1 MTLINMDHFV
11 MAFPSNK
18 PEEELRSLMAIRKE
32 ESVAEFFHNIEEA
45 GGPTLSIEDHR
56 RLLMTNRRC
65 ALCDELSKE
74 DDNVELHYLAK
85 FKPLF
90 LHHACW
96 RNAQRLEMKLEK
108 A

>member
-1 MTLINMDHFV
+1 M
-11 MAFPSNK
+11 
-18 PEEELRSLMAIRKE
+18 
-32 ESVAEFFHNIEEA
+32 
-45 GGPTLSIEDHR
+45 
-56 RLLMTNRRC
+56 RRC
-65 ALCDELSKE
+65 ALCDELSTEE
-74 DDNVELHYLAK
+74 DAVELHYLAK

>member
-1 MTLINMDHFV
+1 MGSLR
-11 MAFPSNK
+11 NK
-18 PEEELRSLMAIRKE
+18 LEEELLSLMD
-32 ESVAEFFHNIEEA
+32 
-45 GGPTLSIEDHR
+45 TR
-56 RLLMTNRRC
+56 RYVVMRRC
-65 ALCDELSKE
+65 ALCDELSTEE
-74 DDNVELHYLAK
+74 DAVELHYLAK